1 MKTYIIYFFTTLLL
15 FFAPIQ
21 GLLISVATAIAL
33 DTIFG
38 IAKSIK
44 KKEKITSRKLSNI
57 ISKFVLYQAA
67 VLLIFTIDTFLLG
80 EFFKVWFSIPYFFTK
95 IVTIILIF
103 IEAVSIKENFEE
115 AFKINIFAM
124 LKRALK
130 RSKDIK
136 ADVDVLKPY

>member
-1 MKTYIIYFFTTLLL
+1 MKTYLTYIFTTLLL

-21 GLLISVATAIAL
+21 GLLISVGTAIAL

-44 KKEKITSRKLSNI
+44 LKDKITSRKLSNI
-57 ISKFVLYQAA
+57 VSKFVLYQAA

-80 EFFKVWFSIPYFFTK
+80 EFFKIWFSIPFFFTK

-103 IEAVSIKENFEE
+103 IESVSIKENFEQ
-115 AFKINIFAM
+115 AFKVDVWSM
-124 LKRALK
+124 LKKLLARAK
-130 RSKDIK
+130 EVKGDIDEIK
-136 ADVDVLKPY
+136 

>member
-1 MKTYIIYFFTTLLL
+1 MKTYIAYFFTTLLL

-21 GLLISVATAIAL
+21 GLLISVGTAIAL

-44 KKEKITSRKLSNI
+44 LKDKITSRKLSNI
-57 ISKFVLYQAA
+57 VSKFVLYQAA

-80 EFFKVWFSIPYFFTK
+80 EFFKLWFSIPFFFTK

-103 IEAVSIKENFEE
+103 IETVSIKENFEQ
-115 AFKINIFAM
+115 AFKVNVFKLLKSL
-124 LKRALK
+124 LKRGVEIKEDIDILK
-130 RSKDIK
+130 N
-136 ADVDVLKPY
+136 

>member
-1 MKTYIIYFFTTLLL
+1 MKTYIAYFFTTLLL

-21 GLLISVATAIAL
+21 GLLISVGTAIAL

-44 KKEKITSRKLSNI
+44 LKDKITSRKLSNI
-57 ISKFVLYQAA
+57 VSKFVLYQAA
-67 VLLIFTIDTFLLG
+67 VLLIYTIDTFLLG
-80 EFFKVWFSIPYFFTK
+80 EFFKMWFSIPYFFTK

-115 AFKINIFAM
+115 AFEVNVFKM
-124 LKRALK
+124 LKSALK
-130 RSKDIK
+130 RSKEIKDDI
-136 ADVDVLKPY
+136 DVLKP

>member
-1 MKTYIIYFFTTLLL
+1 MKTYIAYFFTTLLL

-38 IAKSIK
+38 IAKAIRLK
-44 KKEKITSRKLSNI
+44 DKITSRKLSNI
-57 ISKFVLYQAA
+57 VSKFVLYQAA

-80 EFFKVWFSIPYFFTK
+80 EFFKIWFSIPFFFTK

-103 IEAVSIKENFEE
+103 IETVSIKENFEQ
-115 AFKINIFAM
+115 AFKVNVFKLLKSF
-124 LKRALK
+124 LKRGVEIKEDIDILK
-130 RSKDIK
+130 N
-136 ADVDVLKPY
+136 